1 MREIFED
8 YIGLVFAMMGGVYD
22 AAISVVDKYLWVL
35 SRAFRYSLIA
45 SALGVCLVLASE
57 LVDNNILLSLSTLV
71 FASVIACW
79 IILATPLVFIVE
91 LSSSWA
97 PARQRL
103 RILGFVIVAAA
114 AFAFLALRLPG
125 GFVGAQ
131 LLIAILILLLGVTTF
146 GFRPTRVTLGI
157 QMVLTAF
164 FAIVTIMLPQTSGLL
179 GSMAASVDAQIA
191 RNLSSKPHE
200 LVMSAEVLRGESEGV
215 LPLFKRHDGSPNW
228 WCREDELKDVGFR
241 CFGQPGRDQTT
252 QEELFPISPAVV
264 QAALSNLAAADQ
276 RREEEALKE
285 AERIAE
291 AEEEKRRAERAE
303 ADRIALLEA
312 ERLADERAEAARL
325 EQLEEERLTKQNAE
339 RERIAREAA
348 SAEQHRVEL
357 NQLQQQLS
365 RALQSW
371 EIAKSRSG
379 ALELEQMLTNK
390 PSLVVDID
398 PQLRDKIEGVSRL
411 LQRKNAIQEGDRSA
425 ICFFEPDGSET
436 SATRSL
442 AALRDVTCEM
452 TDELQK
458 ADILISAREEATIE
472 VTTVNNTRV
481 HGVELLCEIS
491 ARWVVDNELAIDTV
505 AASSEAVGFTKGKAE
520 QEARQS
526 CYEALT
532 ERR

>member
-1 MREIFED
+1 
-8 YIGLVFAMMGGVYD
+8 
-22 AAISVVDKYLWVL
+22 
-35 SRAFRYSLIA
+35 
-45 SALGVCLVLASE
+45 
-57 LVDNNILLSLSTLV
+57 
-71 FASVIACW
+71 
-79 IILATPLVFIVE
+79 
-91 LSSSWA
+91 
-97 PARQRL
+97 
-103 RILGFVIVAAA
+103 
-114 AFAFLALRLPG
+114 
-125 GFVGAQ
+125 
-131 LLIAILILLLGVTTF
+131 
-146 GFRPTRVTLGI
+146 
-157 QMVLTAF
+157 
-164 FAIVTIMLPQTSGLL
+164 
-179 GSMAASVDAQIA
+179 
-191 RNLSSKPHE
+191 
-200 LVMSAEVLRGESEGV
+200 
-215 LPLFKRHDGSPNW
+215 
-228 WCREDELKDVGFR
+228 
-241 CFGQPGRDQTT
+241 
-252 QEELFPISPAVV
+252 V

-425 ICFFEPDGSET
+425 ICFFEPD
-436 SATRSL
+436 
-442 AALRDVTCEM
+442 
-452 TDELQK
+452 
-458 ADILISAREEATIE
+458 
-472 VTTVNNTRV
+472 
-481 HGVELLCEIS
+481 
-491 ARWVVDNELAIDTV
+491 AIDTV